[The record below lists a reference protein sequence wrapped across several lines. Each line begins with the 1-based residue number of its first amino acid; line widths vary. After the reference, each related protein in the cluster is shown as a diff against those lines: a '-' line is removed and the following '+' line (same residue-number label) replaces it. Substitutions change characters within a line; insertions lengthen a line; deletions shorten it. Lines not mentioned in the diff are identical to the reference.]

1 MPSDSPRLVL
11 ADSNVLVY
19 AVDPHERSKERRA
32 NEVLRALGA
41 AQIGIITPQ
50 VILEFFRAVTR
61 PRGGRPSLLDARSAE
76 GWVDRWLD
84 LLACVLL
91 TEAVAR
97 EAVRGAREHQLSI
110 FDAQIWAAAK
120 LSGANIV
127 LSEDDQSA
135 AFIEGVRFINPLAPG
150 FLLEHIGL

>member
-19 AVDPHERSKERRA
+19 AVDSGEQSKERRA

-41 AQIGIITPQ
+41 AQVGIITPQ
-50 VILEFFRAVTR
+50 VVAEFYSAVTR
-61 PRGGRPSLLDARSAE
+61 PRGGRPSLLDASSAE
-76 GWVDRWLD
+76 GWVDHWLSI
-84 LLACVLL
+84 LTCVPL
-91 TEAVAR
+91 TEAISR
-97 EAVRGAREHQLSI
+97 EAVRGARDHQLSI
-110 FDAQIWAAAK
+110 FDAQIWASAK
-120 LSGANIV
+120 LSGASIV

-135 AFIEGVRFINPLAPG
+135 AFIEGVRFINPLASG